1 MKDRKLAITSALVI
15 GAITVLTCAAVSPVS
30 ADVTGEQLKN
40 LYGSDLQVLGD
51 VESIDLAHGVLVVAG
66 QHVSIGQGTA
76 ISYNCVPMSDQT
88 LALQMIRP
96 GDLVA
101 ATGQLDAP
109 VQSVSRLK
117 EAYVAGATTVFVRA
131 KVAVREPSLGR
142 ATVDQLSVDLTP
154 AMADVQFANV
164 ESGQIIEAVGTRPVA
179 GGVLFA
185 NTVSP
190 SSIVGTSAEAKS
202 IVGTSAAKSIV
213 GTSLARPDS
222 IVGTSAEAKSIVGT
236 SAARSIVGTSLA
248 RPDSIVGTSAEAKSI
263 VGTSAAKSIVGTS
276 LARPDSIVGTSAA
289 AKSIVGTSAARSI
302 VGTSAAK
309 SIVGTSLARP
319 DSIVGTSAEAKSIVG
334 TSATKSIVG
343 TSLARPDSIV
353 GTSAAAKSIV
363 GTSAARS
370 IVGTS
375 AAKSIVGTSL

>member
-1 MKDRKLAITSALVI
+1 MKDRKLAITSALVT
-15 GAITVLTCAAVSPVS
+15 GAITIFSCAAVSPVS

-40 LYGSDLQVLGD
+40 LYGSNLQVLGD

-66 QHVSIGQGTA
+66 QHVSIGQETA
-76 ISYNCVPMSDQT
+76 ISYNGVPMSDQT

-101 ATGQLDAP
+101 ATGSLDAP

-131 KVAVREPSLGR
+131 KVASSQPSLGR

-154 AMADVQFANV
+154 AMADAQFSNV
-164 ESGQIIEAVGTRPVA
+164 ESGQVIEAVGTRPVA
-179 GGVLFA
+179 GGVLLA

-190 SSIVGTSAEAKS
+190 S
-202 IVGTSAAKSIV
+202 
-213 GTSLARPDS
+213 
-222 IVGTSAEAKSIVGT
+222 
-236 SAARSIVGTSLA
+236 
-248 RPDSIVGTSAEAKSI
+248 SI

-302 VGTSAAK
+302 VGTS
-309 SIVGTSLARP
+309 
-319 DSIVGTSAEAKSIVG
+319 
-334 TSATKSIVG
+334 
-343 TSLARPDSIV
+343 LARPDSIV
-353 GTSAAAKSIV
+353 GTSAARK
-363 GTSAARS
+363 
-370 IVGTS
+370 
-375 AAKSIVGTSL
+375 

>member
-15 GAITVLTCAAVSPVS
+15 GAITIFTCAAVSPVS

-66 QHVSIGQGTA
+66 QHVSIGQETA
-76 ISYNCVPMSDQT
+76 ISYNGVPMSDQT
-88 LALQMIRP
+88 LALQMIQP

-101 ATGQLDAP
+101 ATGPLDAP

-131 KVAVREPSLGR
+131 KVASSVPSLGR
-142 ATVDQLSVDLTP
+142 ATIDQLSVDLTP
-154 AMADVQFANV
+154 AMADAQFASV
-164 ESGQIIEAVGTRPVA
+164 ESGQVIEAVGTRPVA
-179 GGVLFA
+179 SGVLLA

-190 SSIVGTSAEAKS
+190 SSIVGTSAAAKS
-202 IVGTSAAKSIV
+202 IVGTSAVKSIV

-222 IVGTSAEAKSIVGT
+222 IVGTSA
-236 SAARSIVGTSLA
+236 AARSIVGTSA
-248 RPDSIVGTSAEAKSI
+248 D
-263 VGTSAAKSIVGTS
+263 AKSIVGTS

-289 AKSIVGTSAARSI
+289 KSIVGTSAAARSI

-309 SIVGTSLARP
+309 SIVGTS
-319 DSIVGTSAEAKSIVG
+319 
-334 TSATKSIVG
+334 
-343 TSLARPDSIV
+343 
-353 GTSAAAKSIV
+353 AAKSIV

-375 AAKSIVGTSL
+375 AATKSIVGTSAKSIVGTSSQS

>member
-76 ISYNCVPMSDQT
+76 ISYNGVPMSDQT

-131 KVAVREPSLGR
+131 KVASSEPSLGR

-190 SSIVGTSAEAKS
+190 SSIVGTSA
-202 IVGTSAAKSIV
+202 AA
-213 GTSLARPDS
+213 R
-222 IVGTSAEAKSIVGT
+222 SIVGT
-236 SAARSIVGTSLA
+236 SAARSIVGTSVA
-248 RPDSIVGTSAEAKSI
+248 RPD
-263 VGTSAAKSIVGTS
+263 
-276 LARPDSIVGTSAA
+276 
-289 AKSIVGTSAARSI
+289 SIVGTSAARSI
-302 VGTSAAK
+302 VGTS
-309 SIVGTSLARP
+309 VARP
-319 DSIVGTSAEAKSIVG
+319 D
-334 TSATKSIVG
+334 
-343 TSLARPDSIV
+343 
-353 GTSAAAKSIV
+353 SIV

-375 AAKSIVGTSL
+375 VARPDSIVGTSAARS

>member
-1 MKDRKLAITSALVI
+1 MKDRKLAITSALVT
-15 GAITVLTCAAVSPVS
+15 GAITIFSCAAVSPVS

-40 LYGSDLQVLGD
+40 LYGSNLQVLGD

-66 QHVSIGQGTA
+66 QHVSIGQETA
-76 ISYNCVPMSDQT
+76 ISYNGVPMSDQT
-88 LALQMIRP
+88 LALQMIQP

-101 ATGQLDAP
+101 ATGSLDAP

-131 KVAVREPSLGR
+131 KVASSQPSLGR

-154 AMADVQFANV
+154 AMADAQFSNV
-164 ESGQIIEAVGTRPVA
+164 ESGQVIEAVGTRPVA
-179 GGVLFA
+179 GGALLA

-190 SSIVGTSAEAKS
+190 SSIVGTSA
-202 IVGTSAAKSIV
+202 
-213 GTSLARPDS
+213 
-222 IVGTSAEAKSIVGT
+222 
-236 SAARSIVGTSLA
+236 
-248 RPDSIVGTSAEAKSI
+248 AKSI

-289 AKSIVGTSAARSI
+289 AKSIVGTSAAKSIVGTSAARSIVGTSAAAKSIVGTSAARSIVGTSADAKSI

-319 DSIVGTSAEAKSIVG
+319 DSIVGTSAAK
-334 TSATKSIVG
+334 
-343 TSLARPDSIV
+343 
-353 GTSAAAKSIV
+353 
-363 GTSAARS
+363 S

-375 AAKSIVGTSL
+375 AAKSIVGTSAAARSIVGTSAKSIVGTSSQI

>member
-1 MKDRKLAITSALVI
+1 MKDRKLAITSALVT
-15 GAITVLTCAAVSPVS
+15 GAITIFSCAAVSPVS

-66 QHVSIGQGTA
+66 QHVSIGQETA
-76 ISYNCVPMSDQT
+76 ISYNGVPMSDKT
-88 LALQMIRP
+88 LALQMIQP

-101 ATGQLDAP
+101 ATGPLDAP

-131 KVAVREPSLGR
+131 KVASSQPSLGR

-154 AMADVQFANV
+154 AMADAHFASV
-164 ESGQIIEAVGTRPVA
+164 ESGQVIEAVGTRPVA
-179 GGVLFA
+179 GGVLLA

-190 SSIVGTSAEAKS
+190 SSIVGTSAA
-202 IVGTSAAKSIV
+202 
-213 GTSLARPDS
+213 
-222 IVGTSAEAKSIVGT
+222 AKSIVGT

-248 RPDSIVGTSAEAKSI
+248 RPDSIVGTSAAAKSIVGTSAARSIVGTSADAKSI

-302 VGTSAAK
+302 VGTSA
-309 SIVGTSLARP
+309 R
-319 DSIVGTSAEAKSIVG
+319 SAE
-334 TSATKSIVG
+334 
-343 TSLARPDSIV
+343 
-353 GTSAAAKSIV
+353 
-363 GTSAARS
+363 
-370 IVGTS
+370 
-375 AAKSIVGTSL
+375 

>member
-40 LYGSDLQVLGD
+40 LYGSDLQVLGV

-76 ISYNCVPMSDQT
+76 ISYNGVPMSDQT

-131 KVAVREPSLGR
+131 KVASSEPSLGR

-190 SSIVGTSAEAKS
+190 SSIVGTSA
-202 IVGTSAAKSIV
+202 AA
-213 GTSLARPDS
+213 R
-222 IVGTSAEAKSIVGT
+222 SIVGT
-236 SAARSIVGTSLA
+236 SAARSIVGTSVA
-248 RPDSIVGTSAEAKSI
+248 RPD
-263 VGTSAAKSIVGTS
+263 
-276 LARPDSIVGTSAA
+276 
-289 AKSIVGTSAARSI
+289 SIVGTSAARSI
-302 VGTSAAK
+302 VGTS
-309 SIVGTSLARP
+309 VARP
-319 DSIVGTSAEAKSIVG
+319 D
-334 TSATKSIVG
+334 
-343 TSLARPDSIV
+343 
-353 GTSAAAKSIV
+353 SIV

-375 AAKSIVGTSL
+375 VARPDSIVGTSAARSIVGTSVARPDSIVGTSAARS

>member
-15 GAITVLTCAAVSPVS
+15 GAITIFTCAAVSPVS

-40 LYGSDLQVLGD
+40 IYGSDLQVLGD

-66 QHVSIGQGTA
+66 QHVSIGQETA
-76 ISYNCVPMSDQT
+76 ISYNGVPMSDQA
-88 LALQMIRP
+88 LALQMIQP

-101 ATGQLDAP
+101 AAGRLDAP
-109 VQSVSRLK
+109 IQSVSRLK

-131 KVAVREPSLGR
+131 KVASSEPSLGR

-154 AMADVQFANV
+154 AMADPQFANV
-164 ESGQIIEAVGTRPVA
+164 ESGQVIEAVGTRPVA
-179 GGVLFA
+179 GGVLLA

-190 SSIVGTSAEAKS
+190 SSIVGTSAA
-202 IVGTSAAKSIV
+202 
-213 GTSLARPDS
+213 
-222 IVGTSAEAKSIVGT
+222 AKSIVGT
-236 SAARSIVGTSLA
+236 SAARSIVGTSAKSIVGTSLDQ
-248 RPDSIVGTSAEAKSI
+248 PDSIVGTSAAAKSIVGTSAARSI

-309 SIVGTSLARP
+309 SIVGTSA
-319 DSIVGTSAEAKSIVG
+319 
-334 TSATKSIVG
+334 KSIVG
-343 TSLARPDSIV
+343 TSLATP
-353 GTSAAAKSIV
+353 
-363 GTSAARS
+363 RS

-375 AAKSIVGTSL
+375 SASRST